1 MVYYKISLFLYLCSG
16 NHGSSA
22 PGEAAVQEWSFLKEF
37 AGFVLFGSDIC
48 ENREGDD
55 S

>member
-1 MVYYKISLFLYLCSG
+1 MVDYKISSFLYLCSG

-22 PGEAAVQEWSFLKEF
+22 LGEATVQERSFLKEF

-48 ENREGDD
+48 ENREEDD